1 MAEERKRVISDI
13 QLRHLQCWHCN
24 HCRDKEAMSGGDSFS
39 KSLCGIDG
47 KWGSMTRAFFCQDFE
62 NESLQSETREYH
74 GYRIKNRQVEDW
86 RTRRQWEDAG
96 FYVKPG
102 EQPTMMFKNFLSAEK
117 NLQSGLIGY
126 YLPDQVVQ
134 KS

>member
-1 MAEERKRVISDI
+1 MATIRKRKESDI

-24 HCRDKEAMSGGDSFS
+24 HCKDKDGMKGADIFT
-39 KSLCGIDG
+39 KALCDINGR
-47 KWGSMTRAFFCQDFE
+47 WGSMTRAFFCLDFE
-62 NESLQSETREYH
+62 DERKQSDTTEYH

-117 NLQSGLIGY
+117 NLQSGLIEY